1 MRHRVRTFKIGRSS
15 AHRKAMLA
23 NMVSSLIDSG
33 TIKTTVVKA
42 KEASRFADRMVT
54 LGKKGTL
61 HHRRLAVSYL
71 RNKDA
76 VKKLFDE
83 IAPTFAERAGG
94 YTRVIRLGFRQG
106 DGAEMCMLQL
116 TNNDVQEKKTKK
128 AAPKKAE
135 KVEKAEKAEKT
146 EKAETPAKEKK
157 AAAPRKK
164 AAPKKAEKVEKA
176 EAPVKEE
183 KSADS

>member
-1 MRHRVRTFKIGRSS
+1 MRHRVHTFKIGRTS

-23 NMVSSLIDSG
+23 NMVSSLIESG

-42 KEASRFADRMVT
+42 KEARRFADRMVT
-54 LGKKGTL
+54 LGKKASL

-83 IAPTFAERAGG
+83 VAPTFADRAGG
-94 YTRVIRLGFRQG
+94 YTRIIRLGVRQG

-116 TNNDVQEKKTKK
+116 TNNDVQEKKAK
-128 AAPKKAE
+128 APAK
-135 KVEKAEKAEKT
+135 KAEKAEAPAAE
-146 EKAETPAKEKK
+146 EKAVK
-157 AAAPRKK
+157 APRKK
-164 AAPKKAEKVEKA
+164 AAPKQAEEKA
-176 EAPVKEE
+176 EEAK
-183 KSADS
+183 